1 MIAILATSALGQQPA
16 PAQPAAAP
24 AAKAAPKVD
33 PYAAEFIRLC
43 AGCHT
48 IGGGVLTGPD
58 LATSATWPDPDRQVA
73 VKRMEKNVGP
83 LTPAEV
89 QGLSALIGSPDVHA
103 KLQAAKQARVE
114 EMAATL
120 EPGDPNIGRALFF
133 GERRLT
139 NGGVGCFSCHAAAG
153 RGGNMA
159 RDLTTAYTR
168 LGEPSVLSSAQQ
180 PAFPMMKAAYVA
192 KPVTPQEAV
201 HLVAFFKSAAA
212 GVAVAPPPTD
222 GLVAVHAGAGVIFLA
237 AAGVIV
243 FAARA
248 RRAGVRARMVR
259 DASRR

>member
-1 MIAILATSALGQQPA
+1 MKRVLAILSLIACSALAQQ
-16 PAQPAAAP
+16 
-24 AAKAAPKVD
+24 PKVD

-58 LATSATWPDPDRQVA
+58 LSTAAKWPDADRQVA

-89 QGLSALIGSPDVHA
+89 QGLAALIGSPDVQA
-103 KLQAAKQARVE
+103 KLQAAKQARVD

-120 EPGDPNIGRALFF
+120 EPADPKAGRALFF
-133 GERRLT
+133 GEQRLSS
-139 NGGVGCFSCHAAAG
+139 GGVGCFSCHAVSG

-159 RDLTTAYTR
+159 KDLTTAYTR
-168 LGEPSVLSSAQQ
+168 LGAPSMLSTAQQ
-180 PAFPMMKAAYVA
+180 PAFPMMKAAYTG
-192 KPVTPQEAV
+192 KPVTAQEAV
-201 HLVAFFKSAAA
+201 HLVAFFKSAAEEA
-212 GVAVAPPPTD
+212 AAAPPPSD
-222 GLVAVHAGAGVIFLA
+222 GLLAVHAGAGAIVLA
-237 AAGVIV
+237 AAGIV
-243 FAARA
+243 FIAART